1 MKKLE
6 AFNPFLPSYE
16 YIPDGEP
23 RVFNERIYIFGS
35 HDAFGGSFYC
45 QNDYVCWSA
54 PVDDLGNWKFE
65 GTIYQRTQ
73 DPLSKTADD
82 DLLQAP
88 DVIQGVDGKYYLYY
102 SMASTDIISVAVCDS
117 PAGCYEFY
125 GYVHYPNGDI
135 LGKREGDLLQ
145 FDPGIYVEG
154 ERVFLYSGFCPS
166 NTYLWES
173 KKLPIPKFDGAMVVE
188 LEKDMLTVKK
198 EPSIIAPYVNNST
211 GTGYEKHEFFE
222 APSMRKVND
231 KYYFIYS
238 SINGHELCYAISNY
252 PDKDFVFGGT
262 IISNADIFLDGRT
275 PKEAVNYYGNNHGSI
290 VEIQN
295 QWYVFYHRHTNRIQF
310 DRQACAEKIF
320 FDENGKIPQVEIT
333 SCGLNNGPLKTPG
346 KFEARIAC
354 NLWGSEGAT
363 LYGLGDRPI
372 NNSNPYFTQ
381 SGVDRECNP
390 DQYIA
395 NVNNGSVIGFK
406 YFDIQ
411 ELKNI
416 EIIAKGNANGKMEVF
431 DNLASSPIVSIP
443 INPSKKWLC
452 FKGTTE
458 KNIPFNRTIPL
469 YFKFIGTGAF
479 DFKAFEIK

>member
-154 ERVFLYSGFCPS
+154 LNAKCSSVQIFIVDTRNLY
-166 NTYLWES
+166 
-173 KKLPIPKFDGAMVVE
+173 
-188 LEKDMLTVKK
+188 
-198 EPSIIAPYVNNST
+198 
-211 GTGYEKHEFFE
+211 
-222 APSMRKVND
+222 
-231 KYYFIYS
+231 
-238 SINGHELCYAISNY
+238 
-252 PDKDFVFGGT
+252 
-262 IISNADIFLDGRT
+262 
-275 PKEAVNYYGNNHGSI
+275 
-290 VEIQN
+290 
-295 QWYVFYHRHTNRIQF
+295 
-310 DRQACAEKIF
+310 
-320 FDENGKIPQVEIT
+320 
-333 SCGLNNGPLKTPG
+333 
-346 KFEARIAC
+346 
-354 NLWGSEGAT
+354 
-363 LYGLGDRPI
+363 
-372 NNSNPYFTQ
+372 
-381 SGVDRECNP
+381 
-390 DQYIA
+390 
-395 NVNNGSVIGFK
+395 
-406 YFDIQ
+406 
-411 ELKNI
+411 
-416 EIIAKGNANGKMEVF
+416 
-431 DNLASSPIVSIP
+431 LASS
-443 INPSKKWLC
+443 
-452 FKGTTE
+452 
-458 KNIPFNRTIPL
+458 
-469 YFKFIGTGAF
+469 
-479 DFKAFEIK
+479 